1 MKNLTDYISRLPRRV
16 VIGMMVGLSA
26 LLTAVLLIS
35 MLLYSGVPRRIRPT
49 GMDLGSARKF
59 QMYASNA
66 ISDAV
71 GDVMSI
77 EKKYWISRDAQ
88 AAPVPDRSKFGETD
102 DPSTLDWLLKDA
114 RKLLGGQELYFST
127 DVEIMPDSVVRYYL
141 DDTILAI
148 TWKVVQDLSV
158 YTFSEVKIADPSQF
172 RRFLAG
178 GEYGSGKLII
188 TTEMAQSVNAVVASS
203 GDYYQFRNA
212 GIIVYDGIVRR
223 AANGVA
229 DTCYIDYDGNMHFSG
244 VWDYMDVDMAQKFVD
259 ENNISFSVAFGPIL
273 VNDGKVNYQGE
284 YKLGEVDQCFARAA
298 LCQMDDL
305 HYLLATVNNEAQWQG
320 LPNINKF
327 ARRISETGCQKAY
340 ALDGGQTAVIAM
352 DGELINNVTFGYQ
365 RKISDIIYF
374 GTAIPNTAGG

>member
-1 MKNLTDYISRLPRRV
+1 MNSLIDYIARLPRRV
-16 VIGMMVGLSA
+16 VMGIMVGLSA
-26 LLTAVLLIS
+26 LLTLVLLIS
-35 MLLYSGVPRRIRPT
+35 MLLYSGVPRRIWT
-49 GMDLGSARKF
+49 AGSDLGAAKKF
-59 QMYASNA
+59 QMLASNA

-71 GDVMSI
+71 SDVMSI

-88 AAPVPDRSKFGETD
+88 AAPKPDQHKFGQTD
-102 DPSTLDWLLKDA
+102 DPSTLDWLVEDAKGLLK
-114 RKLLGGQELYFST
+114 GQSLYFST
-127 DVEIMPDSVVRYYL
+127 DMEIMPDSVVRYYL

-148 TWKVVQDLSV
+148 TWKMVKDYTV

-244 VWDYMDVDMAQKFVD
+244 VWDYMDVDMAQEFVD
-259 ENNISFSVAFGPIL
+259 ENNISFSIAFGPIL
-273 VNDGKVNYQGE
+273 VNDGKINYQGE
-284 YKLGEVDQCFARAA
+284 YKLGEVDQSFARSA

-305 HYLLATVNNEAQWQG
+305 HYLLATANDEGRWQG
-320 LPNINKF
+320 LPTINQF
-327 ARRISETGCQKAY
+327 ARRIFETGCRKAY

-352 DGELINNVTFGYQ
+352 NGELINNVTFGYQ

-374 GTAIPNTAGG
+374 GTAIPSVKE